1 MKKLLFF
8 FLMSAVCW
16 GQSISQ
22 YKYVIVP
29 AKFDAQKREGQF
41 GLNELTKLFLQKN
54 GYTVFFDTDILPPE
68 VSGES
73 CNKIYTDVFS
83 DNTLRKTKLRVEIKD
98 CRNAVLFVSS
108 YGESDEKDNHVAYNI
123 ALRQAF
129 KSFDKP
135 EFRYNPNAKPSESA
149 PPQTQETAA
158 LQKSETVPVTELA
171 VTATDVLSAQAIA
184 NGYQLVDTT
193 PKIVWRIWKTSLPE
207 VFIAQ
212 GEGKNGILFKTGGQ
226 WTLEYYASGTKV
238 VERPNIK
245 F

>member
-1 MKKLLFF
+1 MKKFLFF
-8 FLMSAVCW
+8 FLMTTACW
-16 GQSISQ
+16 AQSIGQ
-22 YKYVIVP
+22 YQYVIVP
-29 AKFDAQKREGQF
+29 RKFDAQKKEDQF
-41 GLNELTKLFLQKN
+41 GLNELTKLFLEKN
-54 GYTVFFDTDILPPE
+54 GYKVFFDSDILPPE

-73 CNKIYTDVFS
+73 CNKIYANVFS

-108 YGESDEKDNHVAYNI
+108 YGESDEKDNRVAYNV

-135 EFRYNPNAKPSESA
+135 EYRYNPSPAVTQVSVAQPAKSTQKSEPIPDVVESA
-149 PPQTQETAA
+149 P
-158 LQKSETVPVTELA
+158 
-171 VTATDVLSAQAIA
+171 VTAEVWSAQAIA

-193 PKIVWRIWKTSLPE
+193 PKIVWRIWKTSMPE
-207 VFIAQ
+207 VYIAQ
-212 GEGKNGILFKTGGQ
+212 GENKNGVLFKSDGQ
-226 WTLEYYASGTKV
+226 WTLEYYAGGVKV